1 MNIIRLIKK
10 IRSIST
16 IINHKINFMINVCLL
31 FIQSLLEVCSI
42 ALIFPLILSFVNKDK
57 VHSYIS
63 EIDFLQNFNVEFV
76 LPVAIFIFFV
86 CKSIISTKINHYLVN
101 FAFNFQARISN
112 FLFQNYLTLDY
123 LDFSKR
129 SPSMIIQAVGAESRN
144 FAYIILN
151 LFYLHA
157 EILFIFFML
166 FLLMVFNPQIILI
179 LLAIVSLLIGI
190 SFITLSNKLK
200 KLGRERVKNDQVFF
214 SLIKDTFENFKIIK
228 TYIKELF
235 YIKNFFEVSFK
246 TARLISFQTFLLQ
259 LPKIWIEFIAV
270 TLFLIIVSF
279 YQHYSYSKFDE
290 NFIILLAVYAAAFV
304 KMLPS
309 INRIIYTFQYL
320 LNNVGVIDF
329 IIKELKSKGKKINND
344 KKYLKNKITFKK
356 EISLV
361 NVGYKYP
368 KTKKEVLKKINLTI
382 KKNSVVGIIGKSGEG
397 KTTLVDII
405 SGLLTPEKGH
415 VKADGININLN
426 ILEWRKKIS
435 YYSQKMTVFHTSIKN
450 NIAFGIPEHLID
462 KRNVKECMINA
473 GLSNMNYSQN
483 NNFSINREITNLGSN
498 FSGGQLQK
506 IGIARALYMN
516 SELLI
521 LDEPTSSLDDESE
534 KLIYSTLKNLKKKIT
549 IIIISHKRNIQD
561 ICDTVYELKNNS
573 LKKIMKL

>member
-1 MNIIRLIKK
+1 
-10 IRSIST
+10 
-16 IINHKINFMINVCLL
+16 
-31 FIQSLLEVCSI
+31 
-42 ALIFPLILSFVNKDK
+42 
-57 VHSYIS
+57 
-63 EIDFLQNFNVEFV
+63 
-76 LPVAIFIFFV
+76 
-86 CKSIISTKINHYLVN
+86 
-101 FAFNFQARISN
+101 
-112 FLFQNYLTLDY
+112 
-123 LDFSKR
+123 
-129 SPSMIIQAVGAESRN
+129 
-144 FAYIILN
+144 
-151 LFYLHA
+151 
-157 EILFIFFML
+157 ML
-166 FLLMVFNPQIILI
+166 FLLMVFNPQIILV

-405 SGLLTPEKGH
+405 SGLLNPEKGH

-473 GLSNMNYSQN
+473 GLSNMNYSQK

>member
-1 MNIIRLIKK
+1 MNIIPIIKK
-10 IRSIST
+10 IRSISK
-16 IINHKINFMINVCLL
+16 IINHKINFMINVSLL
-31 FIQSLLEVCSI
+31 FIQSILEVCSI
-42 ALIFPLILSFVNKDK
+42 AVIFPLVLSFVNKDK

-76 LPVAIFIFFV
+76 LPGAIFIFFV

-123 LDFSKR
+123 LDFSKKN
-129 SPSMIIQAVGAESRN
+129 PSRIIQAVGAESRN

-151 LFYLHA
+151 LFYLQA

-166 FLLMVFNPQIILI
+166 FLLMVFNPQIILV
-179 LLAIVSLLIGI
+179 LLAIVSLLIGL

-200 KLGRERVKNDQVFF
+200 KLGSERVKNDQVFF

-235 YIKNFFEVSFK
+235 YIKRFFEASSK

-270 TLFLIIVSF
+270 TLFLIVVSF
-279 YQHYSYSKFDE
+279 YQYSFSKFDE
-290 NFIILLAVYAAAFV
+290 SFIILLAVYAAAFV

-320 LNNVGVIDF
+320 LNNAGIIDF
-329 IIKELKSKGKKINND
+329 IIKELKSKRKKINND

-368 KTKKEVLKKINLTI
+368 KTKKELLKKINLTI

-405 SGLLTPEKGH
+405 SGLLKPEAGH
-415 VKADGININLN
+415 VKVDGININLN

-450 NIAFGIPEHLID
+450 NIAFGIQEHHID
-462 KRNVKECMINA
+462 KKKVKECMINA
-473 GLSNMNYSQN
+473 GLSNMNYSSK
-483 NNFSINREITNLGSN
+483 NNFSINSEITNLGSN

-521 LDEPTSSLDDESE
+521 LDEPTSSLDKPSS
-534 KLIYSTLKNLKKKIT
+534 LTFLKKIKKLKKNTT
-549 IIIISHKRNIQD
+549 IIIISHSDQILHF
-561 ICDTVYELKNNS
+561 CDAVFKISHNNFE
-573 LKKIMKL
+573 KIK